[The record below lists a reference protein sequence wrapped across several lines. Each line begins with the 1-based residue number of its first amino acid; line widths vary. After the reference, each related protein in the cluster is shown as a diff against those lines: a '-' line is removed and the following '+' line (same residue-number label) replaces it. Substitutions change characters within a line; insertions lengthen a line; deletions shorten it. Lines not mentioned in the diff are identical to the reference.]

1 MTDVIVG
8 HTSDDCCIFSVFCVD
23 DGSPTFP
30 GSFVCLKHCC
40 CVHGVTLTQNV
51 TNLVVAGFR
60 EQDLSLG
67 VLSSGNQED
76 RENHQTPGDEPKRH
90 VDCQNELC
98 CCVHNCRFALNCIVI
113 QMQQAKD
120 IGIPDDGEHERS
132 CGISR

>member
-1 MTDVIVG
+1 M
-8 HTSDDCCIFSVFCVD
+8 FL
-23 DGSPTFP
+23 

-40 CVHGVTLTQNV
+40 CVRGVTSTRNV

-67 VLSSGNQED
+67 VLSSGNQEE
-76 RENHQTPGDEPKRH
+76 RENHQTP
-90 VDCQNELC
+90 VC
-98 CCVHNCRFALNCIVI
+98 CCVHNCRFAKNCIVI

-132 CGISR
+132 CGVSQ